1 MNRCLLALALFMAAA
16 DAALPAQAPVDNWRD
31 QGVLFLKHTLNARLQ
46 PVPVSAVR
54 ITGGL
59 WAARRRVTVEHAL
72 PTLFALLQEHG
83 AIDNF
88 VKMAAKKPSAHRG
101 RPGSDADVYMW
112 MEAAAWAIGSPDT
125 PAAAKHKL
133 QSSMDLLIA
142 DVAAAQ
148 DASGY
153 LDTYFAGDR
162 AHLRFTDPLH
172 SREDYCLAHL
182 LQAGIAYYRATG
194 RRDLLDIGIKSA
206 KNLISNF
213 GPAGRP
219 FFTGYP
225 GLEMALVGLY
235 RTTGETKYLDFARYL
250 LGGGGR
256 EGLRLKDSE
265 IRTIFSGKPFTSR
278 TEFEGDV
285 LRALNAAAGA
295 TDYFA
300 ESGDPPYKRTIDLLW
315 ADLTARRMTITG
327 GVGMRGNSDSF
338 EAPYEFTIGGYTDPC
353 ASTANVLWNFRLL
366 ALTGNARYADIVE
379 RALYNGV
386 NAGLSLDGSL
396 LCYRSSTAAGME
408 KMRSRF
414 FESDCCPPD
423 VLALL
428 EALPGYFYSAGRDG
442 LYVNLY
448 NNSELDWRL
457 NDGVPLKVVQTTNY
471 PWSGEIKLAL
481 YPAKSSQFTIWL
493 RWPSWAPTADVLIDG
508 NRVAGDFK
516 RGQYIPLTRTW
527 EPGDVITLNLPVQT
541 VAVRANPLAAGLY
554 GRVAWERGPL
564 VYALE
569 QIDQGNNS
577 LPDIFLRPAATGTA
591 EFRNEML
598 GGITVLKL
606 PGFVAEKPLASD
618 PLYEP
623 WNANYGRGRRSI
635 TVTLVPYFAAG
646 NREPDAI
653 EVWAPAAGRLETP
666 AAGAAD
672 PGSAR
677 RTGVGR

>member
-1 MNRCLLALALFMAAA
+1 MKQCLLALALFAAA
-16 DAALPAQAPVDNWRD
+16 GAGFPAQAPGGNWKD
-31 QGVLFLKHTLNARLQ
+31 QGVLYLKHTLNARLH
-46 PVPVSAVR
+46 PVPVPAVR

-88 VKMAAKKPSAHRG
+88 VKTAAKKPAAHHE

-112 MEAAAWAIGSPDT
+112 MEAAAWALGSSDT
-125 PAAAKHKL
+125 PAADKDKL

-162 AHLRFTDPLH
+162 AHLRFTDSLH

-194 RRDLLDIGIKSA
+194 HRELLEIGIKFA
-206 KNLISNF
+206 NDLVTNF

-219 FFTGYP
+219 FVTGYP
-225 GLEMALVGLY
+225 GLEMALVELY

-256 EGLRLKDSE
+256 DLLHLKDSDV
-265 IRTIFSGKPFTSR
+265 RAIFSGKPFPSH
-278 TEFEGDV
+278 TEFEGHV

-300 ESGDPPYKRTIDLLW
+300 ESGDPAYKRAIDLLW
-315 ADLTARRMTITG
+315 TDLTARRMTITG
-327 GVGMRGNSDSF
+327 GVGTRGNSDTI
-338 EAPYEFTIGGYTDPC
+338 EAPYEFTTGGAYADPC
-353 ASTANVLWNFRLL
+353 ASMANVLWNFRLL
-366 ALTGNARYADIVE
+366 ALTGDARFGDVVE

-386 NAGLSLDGSL
+386 NAGMSLNGNL
-396 LCYRSSTAAGME
+396 LCYRPSTAAGAE
-408 KMRSRF
+408 KMRNAF

-423 VLALL
+423 IMALV
-428 EALPGYFYSAGRDG
+428 EALPGYFYSTGRDG

-448 NNSELDWRL
+448 NDSELDWHL
-457 NDGVPLKVVQTTNY
+457 DDGAPLRVVQTTDY

-481 YPAKSSQFTIWL
+481 YPAKASQFTIRL
-493 RWPSWAPTADVLIDG
+493 RWPSWASTADVLING

-516 RGQYIPLTRTW
+516 RGEYIPLTRTW
-527 EPGDVITLNLPVQT
+527 ERGDVIALNLPVQT
-541 VAVRANPLAAGLY
+541 VAMRANPLATDLY
-554 GRVAWERGPL
+554 GRVALERGPL

-577 LPDIFLRPAATGTA
+577 LPDIFLRPAVTGTA
-591 EFRNEML
+591 EFRKEML

-606 PGFVAEKPLASD
+606 PGFVAEKPLAGD

-623 WNANYGRGRRSI
+623 WGTSHDHGRRPI
-635 TVTLVPYFAAG
+635 TVTLIPYFAAG

-653 EVWAPAAGRLETP
+653 EVWAPATSRSEMPLATATDSGAARRAGAGR
-666 AAGAAD
+666 
-672 PGSAR
+672 
-677 RTGVGR
+677 